1 RTPMRSIVFVAL
13 TAAAV
18 SVGSVTVGAHHSYAE
33 FQDHTTSIEGTVV
46 NIVFANPHTILTFRT
61 VDGTLYKA
69 TWNASL
75 PLLSHG
81 VKTTDLK
88 AGDVVA
94 ITGFAHR
101 DPATH
106 EFAKLRE
113 VRRVSDG
120 WAWKDENGR
129 QFVTTTH

>member
-1 RTPMRSIVFVAL
+1 MRSIVLVAL

-18 SVGSVTVGAHHSYAE
+18 SVGSVTVWAHHSYAE
-33 FQDHTTSIEGTVV
+33 FQDHTTSIEGTIV
-46 NIVFANPHTILTFRT
+46 NIVFANPHTILTIRT

-69 TWNASL
+69 TWNSSV
-75 PLLSHG
+75 PLFSHG

-88 AGDVVA
+88 AGDVLA
-94 ITGFAHR
+94 ITGFPHR

-106 EFAKLRE
+106 ELAKLRE
-113 VRRVSDG
+113 VRRLSDG